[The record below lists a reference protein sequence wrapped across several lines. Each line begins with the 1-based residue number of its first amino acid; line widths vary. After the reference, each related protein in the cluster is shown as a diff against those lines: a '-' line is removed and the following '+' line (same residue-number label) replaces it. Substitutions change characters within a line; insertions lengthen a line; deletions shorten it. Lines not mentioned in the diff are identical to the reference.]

1 VDIKLRSLHLYHSV
15 FDGEDGSGTVAATF
29 AFIRGFM
36 NKFCTRLLLILSCAL
51 ISCAS
56 ENSNERTVIDLISP
70 ESSRQIIA
78 VNDIEW
84 RVLIQINS
92 GNSQYF
98 TFANSAL
105 PLSVNAAG
113 VLRGEENNISIKWFE
128 ILHKHTVE
136 ISEQSQAFFA
146 DGSTV
151 IDAPQR
157 HTQFD
162 YDGDGESNL
171 VERSAGTCVW
181 SSTESC
187 VNPGQTDIP
196 TDNVLLNGDFSDG
209 TRYWYSELTEI
220 ADTSGEYCVISP
232 VTAEDRFDAR
242 IDYLPLPFFIDAN
255 STYEIV
261 FDVRAQTSSEVYIQM
276 TARILDTF
284 KPLVDTSVAVSTT
297 YDTKSIRYESVEEA
311 YSEVSIGFNFGDGT
325 ENIYCF
331 DNIKL
336 IREVL

>member
-1 VDIKLRSLHLYHSV
+1 MDIKLHSLHRYLSV
-15 FDGEDGSGTVAATF
+15 LNGEYDSSTVSATF
-29 AFIRGFM
+29 AFIRGSM
-36 NKFCTRLLLILSCAL
+36 KQFCARLLLMLSCVL
-51 ISCAS
+51 VSCAS
-56 ENSNERTVIDLISP
+56 ENSNESTMVELNSP
-70 ESSRQIIA
+70 ESNRQIIA
-78 VNDIEW
+78 VNDIGW

-92 GNSQYF
+92 GISQFF
-98 TFANSAL
+98 TFGNSAL
-105 PLSVNAAG
+105 PLSVNVAG
-113 VLRGEENNISIKWFE
+113 VLKGEENDISIKWFE
-128 ILHKHTVE
+128 ILHEHTVE

-151 IDAPQR
+151 IDAPHR
-157 HTQFD
+157 YTQFD
-162 YDGDGESNL
+162 YDGDGASNL
-171 VERSAGTCVW
+171 AERSAGTCVW

-209 TRYWYSELTEI
+209 IRYWFSDLPDV
-220 ADTSGEYCVISP
+220 ADTIGEYCVISP
-232 VTAEDRFDAR
+232 VTAQERFDAR

-255 STYEIV
+255 STYDIV
-261 FDVRAQTSSEVYIQM
+261 FDVRAQKSSEVYIQM

-297 YDTKSIRYESVEEA
+297 YDTKSIRYESAEEA

-325 ENIYCF
+325 DNIYCF
-331 DNIKL
+331 DNIQL